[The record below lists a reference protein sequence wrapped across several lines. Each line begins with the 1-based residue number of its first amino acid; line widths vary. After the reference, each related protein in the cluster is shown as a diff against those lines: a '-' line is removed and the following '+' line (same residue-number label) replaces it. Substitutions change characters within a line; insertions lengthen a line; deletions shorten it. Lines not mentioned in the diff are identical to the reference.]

1 MDQATHTQSK
11 ALRSDLTHTLSHTI
25 THSLFYILTHLFSR
39 SLALTYAQQ
48 PGSELKGK
56 LCFIVSLPSVHQG
69 GKLLFTDA
77 VAGTSKSLA
86 ENDAGG
92 FNSAFC
98 CFYAECNEDI
108 EEVTSGYRVL
118 LEYVVMPGEPAGWL
132 CPPYLTLPS
141 LTVPATATPQQ
152 LSDLAGRWLS
162 DDKLCGG
169 KLCLKLE
176 GDYQDL
182 DWAALQDRDA
192 RIAQALL
199 DAAVFDLHLVTLVLQ
214 VAAFSLPCT
223 RAHTH
228 KRFPAHARCPGD
240 DAKM

>member
-1 MDQATHTQSK
+1 MSIHEY
-11 ALRSDLTHTLSHTI
+11 I
-25 THSLFYILTHLFSR
+25 YILQEELGQT
-39 SLALTYAQQ
+39 LAHVTRGRQR
-48 PGSELKGK
+48 
-56 LCFIVSLPSVHQG
+56 QG
-69 GKLLFTDA
+69 H
-77 VAGTSKSLA
+77 LA
-86 ENDAGG
+86 E
-92 FNSAFC
+92 FC
-98 CFYAECNEDI
+98 WS
-108 EEVTSGYRVL
+108 TWYRVL

-152 LSDLAGRWLS
+152 LLDLAGRWLS

-192 RIAQALL
+192 MIAQALL